1 MISRQTVA
9 DALTRF
15 DRLEETNTELTRA
28 AVTLFITKTMEH
40 AGLGVLLTR
49 RAATLRRHAGQYA
62 LPGGRVDPG
71 ETIVQAALRECEE
84 EIGLKASANDIVGK
98 LDDFVTQ
105 SGFCITPVVVFS
117 ENQLTPVPDP
127 TEVEQIFNIPL
138 AELKSASTHQ
148 PESDQ
153 PSSEKDGFSL
163 SLPTVGHQIYAPTA
177 AILFQFREVI
187 LLNRQTRVSHL
198 QQPQFAWR

>member
-1 MISRQTVA
+1 
-9 DALTRF
+9 
-15 DRLEETNTELTRA
+15 
-28 AVTLFITKTMEH
+28 
-40 AGLGVLLTR
+40 
-49 RAATLRRHAGQYA
+49 
-62 LPGGRVDPG
+62 
-71 ETIVQAALRECEE
+71 
-84 EIGLKASANDIVGK
+84 

-187 LLNRQTRVSHL
+187 LLNRQTRVGHL

>member
-1 MISRQTVA
+1 MISRQSVA

-28 AVTLFITKTMEH
+28 AVTLFITRTTEH
-40 AGLGVLLTR
+40 AGLGILLTR

-71 ETIVQAALRECEE
+71 ESIVQAALRECEE
-84 EIGLKASANDIVGK
+84 EIGLKASTNDIVGT

-117 ENQLTPVPDP
+117 ENRVTPVPDP
-127 TEVEQIFNIPL
+127 TEVEQVFNIPL
-138 AELKSASTHQ
+138 PELESASAHRLNLISRVQ
-148 PESDQ
+148 RKMDFRFCCQ
-153 PSSEKDGFSL
+153 PSVIKYTRPPPLFCFSSVKSFSSTDRL
-163 SLPTVGHQIYAPTA
+163 
-177 AILFQFREVI
+177 E
-187 LLNRQTRVSHL
+187 
-198 QQPQFAWR
+198 